1 VNRRAFLKAIGSAA
15 LLPMLPRRLFADSGP
30 AVSGFRRRRP
40 SDASWPSQADWK
52 RLSDAVGGN
61 LIPVESPISVLST
74 DPNGAAA
81 KALAANLK
89 NPYFIGEQPG
99 LTQSSGWL
107 DAWASKP
114 SIYAVAVRNAN
125 DIAAAVNFARHND
138 LRLVVKGGG
147 HSYQGTS
154 NAPDSLL
161 IWTRHMNDIAMHDAF
176 VPNGCEHAMQPQPA
190 VTFGTGI
197 IGMQAY
203 TAITTNGGKYIQ
215 GGGCMT
221 VGLAGLIQGGGF
233 GSYSKRYGTAAGSL
247 LEAEVVTANG
257 QSASRMPAP
266 IPICSGR

>member
-1 VNRRAFLKAIGSAA
+1 MNRRAFLKAIGSAA

-125 DIAAAVNFARHND
+125 DIAAP
-138 LRLVVKGGG
+138 
-147 HSYQGTS
+147 STS
-154 NAPDSLL
+154 LA
-161 IWTRHMNDIAMHDAF
+161 
-176 VPNGCEHAMQPQPA
+176 
-190 VTFGTGI
+190 
-197 IGMQAY
+197 
-203 TAITTNGGKYIQ
+203 TTTY
-215 GGGCMT
+215 
-221 VGLAGLIQGGGF
+221 A
-233 GSYSKRYGTAAGSL
+233 SWSR
-247 LEAEVVTANG
+247 AEVIAIRVLPM
-257 QSASRMPAP
+257 RP
-266 IPICSGR
+266 IRFSSGRAT